1 MDGFQ
6 RKAPKTVGMRRKETD
21 RIRLQRIVG
30 LSTHPTRSDAPDFTW
45 ESASKLV
52 TLEVLVKAIWIAVE
66 NAVLVFLISSCT

>member
-6 RKAPKTVGMRRKETD
+6 RKASKTVEMRRKETD

-30 LSTHPTRSDAPDFTW
+30 FSIHPTRSDAPHVIW

-66 NAVLVFLISSCT
+66 NVVLVFLISSCT